1 MCSTWNTVAVWNGT
15 GKEVYLIRGFFDRV
29 INQLEM
35 KKLVDNSDLGIPYTT
50 MLNKAVV
57 KIAQSMLGINKI
69 NSLYA
74 EASDKVGVEFAQ
86 SILDQLGIV
95 AETDAG
101 RLDFIPK
108 RGPFI
113 LIANHPHGA
122 LDGLLLMVLVAY
134 IRPDVKF
141 LGNFLLTKID
151 TLNEFFLP
159 VDPFDAKNSRN
170 ISGVR
175 RAVEHLKGG
184 APLVIFPAG
193 EVSTYQKGFGKI
205 EDKPWSK
212 SVVKLILQSGVPVVP
227 VYIEGHNSLIF
238 HLLGKIHPMLRT
250 VRLPL
255 ELTNKKGRSVSVV
268 FGSAVSAK
276 QLKDIGDVKM
286 VSDFLRANVYCL
298 RSVLVDEFVSE
309 EEEEQRRVAIQR
321 LRLRKKR
328 KRRAGRGLAS
338 ELVEPVDPVLLGR
351 ELDAIADRRMLIR
364 VGDMC
369 LFCAPTAD
377 IPLCMREIA
386 RLREVTFRA
395 VGEGTLLEMDSDRY
409 DDLYEH
415 LFIWDAERQAIAG
428 AYRIG
433 FGDVLLDN
441 RGFEG
446 FYTYT
451 LFEFSRHLSDVL
463 RESIELGR
471 SFVVPEYQ
479 RRSQTLL
486 LLWRGIL
493 QVLLR
498 NPSYRYLMGPVSMS
512 GGYAMAAKWLL
523 IDYIKTNHWNA
534 ELAKYVVPRNG
545 IGELGRPVVDQE
557 LIKGVVSAEEIDK
570 LIRDVEPSRQGMPVL
585 MKKYLQLGGRVMGF
599 NIDPLFNDALD
610 AMLVLDLCDVPK
622 EKIDMVAREFAGEDV
637 YERFRAIGND
647 KL

>member
-1 MCSTWNTVAVWNGT
+1 
-15 GKEVYLIRGFFDRV
+15 
-29 INQLEM
+29 M

-50 MLNKAVV
+50 VLNKAVV
-57 KIAQSMLGINKI
+57 KLAQSMLGINKI
-69 NSLYA
+69 NRLYS
-74 EASDKVGVEFAQ
+74 EASGKEGIDFARAV
-86 SILDQLGIV
+86 LDQLGIV

-101 RLDFIPK
+101 RLGFIPEK
-108 RGPFI
+108 GPFV
-113 LIANHPHGA
+113 LVSNHPHGA
-122 LDGLLLMVLVAY
+122 LDGLLLMVLVAR

-159 VDPFDAKNSRN
+159 VDPFDAKNGRN

-175 RAVEHLKGG
+175 RAVEHLKAGR
-184 APLVIFPAG
+184 PLVVFPAG
-193 EVSTYQKGFGKI
+193 EVSTYRKGFSKI
-205 EDKPWSK
+205 EDKPWSR
-212 SVVKLILQSGVPVVP
+212 SVSKLILRAGVPVIP
-227 VYIEGHNSLIF
+227 AYIEGCNSLMF

-255 ELTNKKGRSVSVV
+255 ELTNKKGRSVAVA
-268 FGSAVSAK
+268 FGSAVPAKLLKEIGSAES
-276 QLKDIGDVKM
+276 

-298 RSVLVDEFVSE
+298 RSVLTDTAAATEELEAVRRATVS
-309 EEEEQRRVAIQR
+309 R
-321 LRLRKKR
+321 LGFRKKR
-328 KRRAGRGLAS
+328 KAGGGKSVADELA
-338 ELVEPVDPVLLGR
+338 EPVDPLLLGR
-351 ELDAIADRRMLIR
+351 ELDALAGERMLTR
-364 VGDMC
+364 VGNMC
-369 LFCAPTAD
+369 LFCAPTSV
-377 IPLCMREIA
+377 IPLTMKEIA

-395 VGEGTLLEMDSDRY
+395 VGEGTQLETDSDEY

-415 LFIWDAERQAIAG
+415 LFVWDAEKQAIAG

-451 LFEFSRHLSDVL
+451 LFEFSRRLNDVL
-463 RESIELGR
+463 RQSIELGR
-471 SFVVPEYQ
+471 SFVVPGYQ

-493 QVLLR
+493 HVLLR

-523 IDYIKTNHWNA
+523 IDYIKANHWNA
-534 ELAKYVVPRNG
+534 ELARYVVPRNG
-545 IGELGRPVVDQE
+545 VGALGRPAVDE
-557 LIKGVVSAEEIDK
+557 EMIRRIVSTDEIDK
-570 LIRDVEPSRQGMPVL
+570 LIRDVEPSGQGMPVL

-610 AMLVLDLCDVPK
+610 AMLILDLCDVPK
-622 EKIDMVAREFAGEDV
+622 DKIDMVAREFAGENV
-637 YERFRAIGND
+637 YERFRSVGNT

>member
-1 MCSTWNTVAVWNGT
+1 
-15 GKEVYLIRGFFDRV
+15 
-29 INQLEM
+29 M

-50 MLNKAVV
+50 VLNKAVV
-57 KIAQSMLGINKI
+57 KLAQSMLGINKI
-69 NSLYA
+69 NRLYS
-74 EASDKVGVEFAQ
+74 EASGKEGIDFARAV
-86 SILDQLGIV
+86 LDQLGIV

-101 RLDFIPK
+101 RLGFIPEK
-108 RGPFI
+108 GPFV
-113 LIANHPHGA
+113 LVSNHPHGA
-122 LDGLLLMVLVAY
+122 LDGLLLMVLVAR

-159 VDPFDAKNSRN
+159 VDPFDAKNGRN

-175 RAVEHLKGG
+175 RAVEHLKAGR
-184 APLVIFPAG
+184 PLVVFPAG
-193 EVSTYQKGFGKI
+193 EVSTYRKGFSKI
-205 EDKPWSK
+205 EDKPWSR
-212 SVVKLILQSGVPVVP
+212 SVSKLILRAGVPVIP
-227 VYIEGHNSLIF
+227 AYIEGCNSLIF

-255 ELTNKKGRSVSVV
+255 ELTNKKGRSVAVA
-268 FGSAVSAK
+268 FGSAVPAKLLKEIGSAES
-276 QLKDIGDVKM
+276 

-298 RSVLVDEFVSE
+298 RSVLTDTAAATEELEAVRRATVS
-309 EEEEQRRVAIQR
+309 R
-321 LRLRKKR
+321 LGFRKKR
-328 KRRAGRGLAS
+328 KAGGGKSVADELA
-338 ELVEPVDPVLLGR
+338 EPVDPLLLGR
-351 ELDAIADRRMLIR
+351 ELDALADERMLTR
-364 VGDMC
+364 VGNMC
-369 LFCAPTAD
+369 LFCAPTSV
-377 IPLCMREIA
+377 IPLTMKEIA

-395 VGEGTLLEMDSDRY
+395 VGEGTQLETDSDEY

-415 LFIWDAERQAIAG
+415 LFVWDAEKQAIAG

-451 LFEFSRHLSDVL
+451 LFEFSRRLNDVL
-463 RESIELGR
+463 RQSIELGR
-471 SFVVPEYQ
+471 SFVVPGYQ

-493 QVLLR
+493 HVLLR

-523 IDYIKTNHWNA
+523 IDYIKANHWNA
-534 ELAKYVVPRNG
+534 ELARYVVPRNG
-545 IGELGRPVVDQE
+545 VGALGRPAVDE
-557 LIKGVVSAEEIDK
+557 EMIRRIVSTDEIDK
-570 LIRDVEPSRQGMPVL
+570 LIRDVEPSGQGIPVL

-610 AMLVLDLCDVPK
+610 AMLILDLCDVPK
-622 EKIDMVAREFAGEDV
+622 DKIDMVAREFAGENV
-637 YERFRAIGND
+637 YERFRSVGNT

>member
-1 MCSTWNTVAVWNGT
+1 
-15 GKEVYLIRGFFDRV
+15 
-29 INQLEM
+29 M

-50 MLNKAVV
+50 VLNKAIV

-74 EASDKVGVEFAQ
+74 EASDKEGVEFAQ

-108 RGPFI
+108 KGPFV
-113 LIANHPHGA
+113 LVSNHPHGA
-122 LDGLLLMVLVAY
+122 LDGLLLMVLVAR

-159 VDPFDAKNSRN
+159 VDPFDAKNGRN

-212 SVVKLILQSGVPVVP
+212 SVIKLILQAGAPVVP
-227 VYIEGHNSLIF
+227 AYIEGHNSLIF

-255 ELTNKKGRSVSVV
+255 ELTNKKGQSVSVA
-268 FGSAVSAK
+268 FGSAVPAK
-276 QLKDIGDVKM
+276 RLKDIGDVKT

-298 RSVLVDEFVSE
+298 RSVLVGESAAEEQE
-309 EEEEQRRVAIQR
+309 EELRRAALLR

-328 KRRAGRGLAS
+328 KRSVGKASAS
-338 ELVEPVDPVLLGR
+338 ELVEPIDPTLLGR
-351 ELDAIADRRMLIR
+351 ELDAIADTRMLIR

-369 LFCAPTAD
+369 LFCAPTSD
-377 IPLCMREIA
+377 IPLSMREIA

-395 VGEGTLLEMDSDRY
+395 VGEGTLMEMDSDRY

-451 LFEFSRHLSDVL
+451 LFEFSRHLNDVL
-463 RESIELGR
+463 RQSIELGR

-523 IDYIKTNHWNA
+523 IDYIKANHWNT

-545 IGELGRPVVDQE
+545 IGALGRPTVDPE
-557 LIKGVVSAEEIDK
+557 LIKGIVSAEEIDK
-570 LIRDVEPSRQGMPVL
+570 LIRDVEPSGQGMPVM

-599 NIDPLFNDALD
+599 NIDPLFNDTLD

-637 YERFRAIGND
+637 YERFRAIGNT
-647 KL
+647 KV

>member
-1 MCSTWNTVAVWNGT
+1 
-15 GKEVYLIRGFFDRV
+15 
-29 INQLEM
+29 M

-50 MLNKAVV
+50 VLNKAVV
-57 KIAQSMLGINKI
+57 KLAQSMLGINKI
-69 NSLYA
+69 NRLYS
-74 EASDKVGVEFAQ
+74 EASGKEGIDFARAV
-86 SILDQLGIV
+86 LDQLGIV

-101 RLDFIPK
+101 RLGFIPEK
-108 RGPFI
+108 GPFV
-113 LIANHPHGA
+113 LVSNHPHGA
-122 LDGLLLMVLVAY
+122 LDGLLLMVLVAR

-159 VDPFDAKNSRN
+159 VDPFDAKNGRN

-175 RAVEHLKGG
+175 RAVEHLKAGR
-184 APLVIFPAG
+184 PLVVFPAG
-193 EVSTYQKGFGKI
+193 EVSTYRKGFSKI
-205 EDKPWSK
+205 EDKPWSR
-212 SVVKLILQSGVPVVP
+212 SVSKLILRAGVPVIP
-227 VYIEGHNSLIF
+227 AYIEGCNSLMF

-255 ELTNKKGRSVSVV
+255 ELTNKKGRSVAVA
-268 FGSAVSAK
+268 FGSAVPAKLLKEIGSAES
-276 QLKDIGDVKM
+276 

-298 RSVLVDEFVSE
+298 RSVLTDTAAATEELEAVRRATVS
-309 EEEEQRRVAIQR
+309 R
-321 LRLRKKR
+321 LGFRKKR
-328 KRRAGRGLAS
+328 KAGGGKSVADELA
-338 ELVEPVDPVLLGR
+338 EPVDPLLLGR
-351 ELDAIADRRMLIR
+351 ELDALAGERMLTR
-364 VGDMC
+364 VGNMC
-369 LFCAPTAD
+369 LFCAPTSV
-377 IPLCMREIA
+377 IPLTMKEIA

-395 VGEGTLLEMDSDRY
+395 VGEGTQLETDSDEY

-415 LFIWDAERQAIAG
+415 LFVWDAEKQAIAG

-451 LFEFSRHLSDVL
+451 LFEFSRRLNDVL
-463 RESIELGR
+463 RQSIELGR
-471 SFVVPEYQ
+471 SFVVPGYQ

-493 QVLLR
+493 HVLLR

-523 IDYIKTNHWNA
+523 IDYIKANHWNA
-534 ELAKYVVPRNG
+534 ELARYVVSRNG
-545 IGELGRPVVDQE
+545 VGALGRPAVDE
-557 LIKGVVSAEEIDK
+557 EMIRRIVSTDEIDK
-570 LIRDVEPSRQGMPVL
+570 LIRDVEPSGQGMPVL

-610 AMLVLDLCDVPK
+610 AMLILDLCDVPK
-622 EKIDMVAREFAGEDV
+622 DKIDMVAREFAGENV
-637 YERFRAIGND
+637 YERFRSVGNT

>member
-1 MCSTWNTVAVWNGT
+1 
-15 GKEVYLIRGFFDRV
+15 
-29 INQLEM
+29 M

-50 MLNKAVV
+50 VLNKAVV
-57 KIAQSMLGINKI
+57 KLAQSMLGINKI
-69 NSLYA
+69 NRLYS
-74 EASDKVGVEFAQ
+74 EASGKEGIDFARAV
-86 SILDQLGIV
+86 LDQLGIV
-95 AETDAG
+95 VETDAG
-101 RLDFIPK
+101 RLGFIPEK
-108 RGPFI
+108 GPFV
-113 LIANHPHGA
+113 LVSNHPHGA
-122 LDGLLLMVLVAY
+122 LDGLLLMVLVAR

-159 VDPFDAKNSRN
+159 VDPFDAKNGRN

-175 RAVEHLKGG
+175 RAVEHLKAGR
-184 APLVIFPAG
+184 PLVVFPAG
-193 EVSTYQKGFGKI
+193 EVSTYRKGFSKI
-205 EDKPWSK
+205 EDKPWSW
-212 SVVKLILQSGVPVVP
+212 SVSKLILRAGVPVIP
-227 VYIEGHNSLIF
+227 AYIEGCNSLIF

-255 ELTNKKGRSVSVV
+255 ELINKKGRSVAVA
-268 FGSAVSAK
+268 FGSAVPAKLLKEIGSAES
-276 QLKDIGDVKM
+276 

-298 RSVLVDEFVSE
+298 RSVLTDTAAATEELEAVRRATVS
-309 EEEEQRRVAIQR
+309 R
-321 LRLRKKR
+321 LGFRKKR
-328 KRRAGRGLAS
+328 KAGGGKSVADELA
-338 ELVEPVDPVLLGR
+338 EPVDPLLLGR
-351 ELDAIADRRMLIR
+351 ELDALADERMLTR
-364 VGDMC
+364 VGNMC
-369 LFCAPTAD
+369 LFCAPTSV
-377 IPLCMREIA
+377 IPLTMKEIA

-395 VGEGTLLEMDSDRY
+395 VGEGTQLETDSDEY

-415 LFIWDAERQAIAG
+415 LFVWDAEKQAIAG

-451 LFEFSRHLSDVL
+451 LFEFSRRLNDVL
-463 RESIELGR
+463 RQSIELGR
-471 SFVVPEYQ
+471 SFVVPGYQ

-493 QVLLR
+493 HVLLR

-523 IDYIKTNHWNA
+523 IDYIKANHWNA
-534 ELAKYVVPRNG
+534 ELARYVVPRNG
-545 IGELGRPVVDQE
+545 VGALGRPAVDE
-557 LIKGVVSAEEIDK
+557 EMIRRIVSTDEIDK
-570 LIRDVEPSRQGMPVL
+570 LIRDVEPSGQGMPVL

-610 AMLVLDLCDVPK
+610 AMLILDLCDVPK
-622 EKIDMVAREFAGEDV
+622 DKIDMVAREFAGENV
-637 YERFRAIGND
+637 YERFRSVGNT

>member
-1 MCSTWNTVAVWNGT
+1 
-15 GKEVYLIRGFFDRV
+15 
-29 INQLEM
+29 M

-50 MLNKAVV
+50 VLNKAVV
-57 KIAQSMLGINKI
+57 KLAQSMLGINKI
-69 NSLYA
+69 NRLYS
-74 EASDKVGVEFAQ
+74 EASGKEGIDFARAV
-86 SILDQLGIV
+86 LDQLGIV

-101 RLDFIPK
+101 RLGFIPEK
-108 RGPFI
+108 GPFV
-113 LIANHPHGA
+113 LVSNHPHGA
-122 LDGLLLMVLVAY
+122 LDGLLLMVLVAR

-159 VDPFDAKNSRN
+159 VDPFDAKNGRN

-175 RAVEHLKGG
+175 RAVEYLKAGR
-184 APLVIFPAG
+184 PLVVFPAG
-193 EVSTYQKGFGKI
+193 EVSTYRKGFSKI
-205 EDKPWSK
+205 EDKPWSR
-212 SVVKLILQSGVPVVP
+212 SVSKLILRAGVPVIP
-227 VYIEGHNSLIF
+227 AYIEGCNSLMF

-255 ELTNKKGRSVSVV
+255 ELTNKKGRSVAVA
-268 FGSAVSAK
+268 FGSAVPAKLLKEIGSAES
-276 QLKDIGDVKM
+276 

-298 RSVLVDEFVSE
+298 RSVLTDTAAATEELEAVRRATVS
-309 EEEEQRRVAIQR
+309 R
-321 LRLRKKR
+321 LGFRKKR
-328 KRRAGRGLAS
+328 KAGGGKSVADELA
-338 ELVEPVDPVLLGR
+338 EPVDPLLLGR
-351 ELDAIADRRMLIR
+351 ELDALAGERMLTR
-364 VGDMC
+364 VGNMC
-369 LFCAPTAD
+369 LFCAPTSV
-377 IPLCMREIA
+377 IPLTMKEIA

-395 VGEGTLLEMDSDRY
+395 VGEGTQLETDSDEY

-415 LFIWDAERQAIAG
+415 LFVWDAEKQAIAG

-451 LFEFSRHLSDVL
+451 LFEFSRRLNDVL
-463 RESIELGR
+463 RQSIELGR
-471 SFVVPEYQ
+471 SFVVPGYQ

-493 QVLLR
+493 HVLLR

-523 IDYIKTNHWNA
+523 IDYIKANHWNA
-534 ELAKYVVPRNG
+534 ELARYVVPRNG
-545 IGELGRPVVDQE
+545 VGALGRPAVDE
-557 LIKGVVSAEEIDK
+557 EMIRRIVSTDEIDK
-570 LIRDVEPSRQGMPVL
+570 LIRDVEPSGQGMPVL

-610 AMLVLDLCDVPK
+610 AMLILDLCDVPK
-622 EKIDMVAREFAGEDV
+622 DKIDMVAREFAGENV
-637 YERFRAIGND
+637 YERFRSVGNT

>member
-1 MCSTWNTVAVWNGT
+1 
-15 GKEVYLIRGFFDRV
+15 
-29 INQLEM
+29 M

-50 MLNKAVV
+50 VLNKAVV
-57 KIAQSMLGINKI
+57 KLAQSMLGINKI
-69 NSLYA
+69 NRLYS
-74 EASDKVGVEFAQ
+74 EASGKEGIDFARAV
-86 SILDQLGIV
+86 LDQLGIV

-101 RLDFIPK
+101 RLGFIPEK
-108 RGPFI
+108 GPFV
-113 LIANHPHGA
+113 LVSNHPHGA
-122 LDGLLLMVLVAY
+122 LDGLLLMVLVAR

-159 VDPFDAKNSRN
+159 VDPFDAKNGRN

-175 RAVEHLKGG
+175 RAVEHLKAGR
-184 APLVIFPAG
+184 PLVVFPAG
-193 EVSTYQKGFGKI
+193 EVSTYRKGFSRI
-205 EDKPWSK
+205 EDKPWSR
-212 SVVKLILQSGVPVVP
+212 SVSKLILRAGVPVIP
-227 VYIEGHNSLIF
+227 AYIEGCNSLIF

-255 ELTNKKGRSVSVV
+255 ELTNKKGRSVAVA
-268 FGSAVSAK
+268 FGSAVPAKLLKEIGSAES
-276 QLKDIGDVKM
+276 

-298 RSVLVDEFVSE
+298 RSVLTDTAAATEELEAVRRATVS
-309 EEEEQRRVAIQR
+309 R
-321 LRLRKKR
+321 LGFRKKR
-328 KRRAGRGLAS
+328 KAGGGKSVADELA
-338 ELVEPVDPVLLGR
+338 EPVDPLLLGR
-351 ELDAIADRRMLIR
+351 ELDALAGERMLTR
-364 VGDMC
+364 VGNMC
-369 LFCAPTAD
+369 LFCAPTSV
-377 IPLCMREIA
+377 IPLTMKEIA

-395 VGEGTLLEMDSDRY
+395 VGEGTQLETDSDEY

-415 LFIWDAERQAIAG
+415 LFVWDAEKQAIAG

-451 LFEFSRHLSDVL
+451 LFEFSRRLNDVL
-463 RESIELGR
+463 RQSIELGR
-471 SFVVPEYQ
+471 SFVVPGYQ

-493 QVLLR
+493 HVLLR

-523 IDYIKTNHWNA
+523 IDYIKANHWNA
-534 ELAKYVVPRNG
+534 ELARYAVPRNG
-545 IGELGRPVVDQE
+545 VGALGRPAVDE
-557 LIKGVVSAEEIDK
+557 EMIRRIVSTDEIDK
-570 LIRDVEPSRQGMPVL
+570 LIRDVEPSGQGMPVL

-610 AMLVLDLCDVPK
+610 AMLILDLCDVPK
-622 EKIDMVAREFAGEDV
+622 DKIDMVAREFAGENV
-637 YERFRAIGND
+637 YERFRSVGNT

>member
-1 MCSTWNTVAVWNGT
+1 
-15 GKEVYLIRGFFDRV
+15 
-29 INQLEM
+29 M

-50 MLNKAVV
+50 VLNKAVV
-57 KIAQSMLGINKI
+57 KLAQSMLGINKI
-69 NSLYA
+69 NRLYS
-74 EASDKVGVEFAQ
+74 EASGKEGIDFARAV
-86 SILDQLGIV
+86 LDQLGIV

-101 RLDFIPK
+101 RLGFIPEK
-108 RGPFI
+108 GPFV
-113 LIANHPHGA
+113 LVSNHPHGA
-122 LDGLLLMVLVAY
+122 LDGLLLMVLVVR

-159 VDPFDAKNSRN
+159 VDPFDAKNGRN

-175 RAVEHLKGG
+175 RAVEHLKAGR
-184 APLVIFPAG
+184 PLVVFPAG
-193 EVSTYQKGFGKI
+193 EVSTYRKGFSKI
-205 EDKPWSK
+205 EDKPWSR
-212 SVVKLILQSGVPVVP
+212 SVSKLILRAGVPVIP
-227 VYIEGHNSLIF
+227 AYIEGCNSLMF

-255 ELTNKKGRSVSVV
+255 ELTNKKGRSVAVA
-268 FGSAVSAK
+268 FGSAVPAKLLKEIGSAES
-276 QLKDIGDVKM
+276 

-298 RSVLVDEFVSE
+298 RSVLTDTAAATEELEAVRRATVS
-309 EEEEQRRVAIQR
+309 R
-321 LRLRKKR
+321 LGFRKKR
-328 KRRAGRGLAS
+328 KAGGGKSVADELA
-338 ELVEPVDPVLLGR
+338 EPVDPLLLGR
-351 ELDAIADRRMLIR
+351 ELDALAGERMLTR
-364 VGDMC
+364 VGNMC
-369 LFCAPTAD
+369 LFCAPTSV
-377 IPLCMREIA
+377 IPLTMKEIA

-395 VGEGTLLEMDSDRY
+395 VGEGTQLETDSDEY

-415 LFIWDAERQAIAG
+415 LFVWDAEKQAIAG

-451 LFEFSRHLSDVL
+451 LFEFSRRLNDVL
-463 RESIELGR
+463 RQSIELGR
-471 SFVVPEYQ
+471 SFVVPGYQ

-493 QVLLR
+493 HVLLR

-523 IDYIKTNHWNA
+523 IDYIKANHWNA
-534 ELAKYVVPRNG
+534 ELARYVVSRNG
-545 IGELGRPVVDQE
+545 VGALGRPAVDE
-557 LIKGVVSAEEIDK
+557 EMIRRIVSTDEIDK
-570 LIRDVEPSRQGMPVL
+570 LIRDVEPSGQGMPVL

-610 AMLVLDLCDVPK
+610 AMLILDLCDVPK
-622 EKIDMVAREFAGEDV
+622 DKIDMVAREFAGENV
-637 YERFRAIGND
+637 YERFRSVGNT

>member
-1 MCSTWNTVAVWNGT
+1 
-15 GKEVYLIRGFFDRV
+15 
-29 INQLEM
+29 M

-50 MLNKAVV
+50 VLNKTIV
-57 KIAQSMLGINKI
+57 KIAQSLLGINKI
-69 NSLYA
+69 NSLYS
-74 EASDKVGVEFAQ
+74 EASDKEGVEFAQ
-86 SILDQLGIV
+86 SILDQLGVV
-95 AETDAG
+95 AETDTG

-108 RGPFI
+108 KGPFV
-113 LIANHPHGA
+113 LVSNHPHGA
-122 LDGLLLMVLVAY
+122 LDGLLLMVLVAR

-151 TLNEFFLP
+151 TLNDFFLP
-159 VDPFDAKNSRN
+159 VDPFDAKNGRN

-175 RAVEHLKGG
+175 RAVEHLKSGS
-184 APLVIFPAG
+184 PLVIFPAG

-212 SVVKLILQSGVPVVP
+212 SVIKLILQSGAPVVP
-227 VYIEGHNSLIF
+227 AYIEGHNSLIF

-255 ELTNKKGRSVSVV
+255 ELTNKKGRSVSVA
-268 FGSAVSAK
+268 FGSAVPAK
-276 QLKDIGDVKM
+276 RLKDIGDVKT
-286 VSDFLRANVYCL
+286 VLDFLRANVYCL
-298 RSVLVDEFVSE
+298 RSVLVGEAAE
-309 EEEEQRRVAIQR
+309 EGENEMRRAALLR

-328 KRRAGRGLAS
+328 KRNVVKTPAS

-351 ELDAIADRRMLIR
+351 ELDAIADTRMLIR

-369 LFCAPTAD
+369 LFCAPTSD
-377 IPLCMREIA
+377 IPLTMREIA

-395 VGEGTLLEMDSDRY
+395 VGEGTLMELDSDQY

-451 LFEFSRHLSDVL
+451 LFEFSRHLNDVL
-463 RESIELGR
+463 RQSIELGR

-523 IDYIKTNHWNA
+523 IDYIKANHWNA
-534 ELAKYVVPRNG
+534 ELAKYVVPRQG
-545 IGELGRPVVDQE
+545 IGALGRPAVDPE
-557 LIKGVVSAEEIDK
+557 LIKGIVSAEEIDK
-570 LIRDVEPSRQGMPVL
+570 LIRDVEPSGQGMPVM

-599 NIDPLFNDALD
+599 NIDPLFNDTLD

-622 EKIDMVAREFAGEDV
+622 EKVDMVAREFAGEHV
-637 YERFRAIGND
+637 YERFRAIGNT
-647 KL
+647 KV

>member
-1 MCSTWNTVAVWNGT
+1 
-15 GKEVYLIRGFFDRV
+15 
-29 INQLEM
+29 M

-50 MLNKAVV
+50 VLNKAVV
-57 KIAQSMLGINKI
+57 KLAQSMLGINKI
-69 NSLYA
+69 NRLYS
-74 EASDKVGVEFAQ
+74 EASGKEGIDFARAV
-86 SILDQLGIV
+86 LDQLGIV

-101 RLDFIPK
+101 RLGFIPEK
-108 RGPFI
+108 GPFV
-113 LIANHPHGA
+113 LVSNHPHGA
-122 LDGLLLMVLVAY
+122 LDGLLLMVLVAR

-159 VDPFDAKNSRN
+159 VDPFDAKNGRN

-175 RAVEHLKGG
+175 RAVEHLKAGR
-184 APLVIFPAG
+184 PLVVFPAG
-193 EVSTYQKGFGKI
+193 EVSTYRKGFSKI
-205 EDKPWSK
+205 EDKPWSR
-212 SVVKLILQSGVPVVP
+212 SVSKLILRAGVPVIP
-227 VYIEGHNSLIF
+227 AYIEGCNSLIF

-255 ELTNKKGRSVSVV
+255 ELTNKKGRSVAVA
-268 FGSAVSAK
+268 FGSAVPAKLLKEIGSAES
-276 QLKDIGDVKM
+276 

-298 RSVLVDEFVSE
+298 RSVLTDTAAATEELEAVRRATVS
-309 EEEEQRRVAIQR
+309 R
-321 LRLRKKR
+321 LGFRKKR
-328 KRRAGRGLAS
+328 KAGGGKSVVDELA
-338 ELVEPVDPVLLGR
+338 EPVDPLLLGR
-351 ELDAIADRRMLIR
+351 ELDALAGERMLTR
-364 VGDMC
+364 VGNMC
-369 LFCAPTAD
+369 LFCAPTSV
-377 IPLCMREIA
+377 IPLTMKEIA

-395 VGEGTLLEMDSDRY
+395 VGEGTQLETDSDEY

-415 LFIWDAERQAIAG
+415 LFVWDAEKQAIAG

-451 LFEFSRHLSDVL
+451 LFEFSRRLNDVL
-463 RESIELGR
+463 RQSIELGR
-471 SFVVPEYQ
+471 SFVVPGYQ

-493 QVLLR
+493 HVLLR

-523 IDYIKTNHWNA
+523 IDYIKANHWNA
-534 ELAKYVVPRNG
+534 ELARYVVPRNG
-545 IGELGRPVVDQE
+545 VGALGRPAVDE
-557 LIKGVVSAEEIDK
+557 EMIRRIVSTDEIDK
-570 LIRDVEPSRQGMPVL
+570 LIRDVEPSGQGMPVL

-610 AMLVLDLCDVPK
+610 AMLILDLCDVPK
-622 EKIDMVAREFAGEDV
+622 DKIDMVAREFAGENV
-637 YERFRAIGND
+637 YERFRSVGNT

>member
-1 MCSTWNTVAVWNGT
+1 
-15 GKEVYLIRGFFDRV
+15 
-29 INQLEM
+29 M

-50 MLNKAVV
+50 LLNKAIV
-57 KIAQSMLGINKI
+57 KLAQSMLGINKI
-69 NSLYA
+69 NHLYA
-74 EASDKVGVEFAQ
+74 EASDKEGIEFAQ
-86 SILDQLGIV
+86 AILDQLGIV
-95 AETDAG
+95 VESDAG

-108 RGPFI
+108 TGPFV
-113 LIANHPHGA
+113 LVANHPHGA
-122 LDGLLLMVLVAY
+122 LDGLLLMVLVAR

-141 LGNFLLTKID
+141 LGNFLLTRID
-151 TLNEFFLP
+151 TLNDFFLP
-159 VDPFDAKNSRN
+159 VDPFDAKNGRN

-175 RAVEHLKGG
+175 RAVEHLKSGK
-184 APLVIFPAG
+184 PLAVFPAG
-193 EVSTYQKGFGKI
+193 EVSTYQKRFSKV

-227 VYIEGHNSLIF
+227 AYIEGRNSLVF

-255 ELTNKKGRSVSVV
+255 ELTNKKDRSVAVAV
-268 FGSAVSAK
+268 GAPVSAK
-276 QLKDIGDVKM
+276 MLKDSGSVEAA
-286 VSDFLRANVYCL
+286 SGFLRANVYCL
-298 RSVLVDEFVSE
+298 RSVLSDAVVATEDEEVYRQAALS
-309 EEEEQRRVAIQR
+309 R

-328 KRRAGRGLAS
+328 IKAEAKAAAS
-338 ELVEPVDPVLLGR
+338 EVVEAVDPVLLGR
-351 ELDAIADRRMLIR
+351 ELDSIAAERMLVR

-369 LFCAPTAD
+369 LFCAPASD
-377 IPLCMREIA
+377 IPLIMREIA

-395 VGEGTLLEMDSDRY
+395 VGEGTSLELDSDEY

-415 LFIWDAERQAIAG
+415 LFIWDAEKQAIAG

-451 LFEFSRHLSDVL
+451 LFEFSRHLNEVL
-463 RESIELGR
+463 RQSIELGR

-493 QVLLR
+493 HVLLR

-512 GGYAMAAKWLL
+512 GGYSMAAKWLL
-523 IDYIKTNHWNA
+523 IDYIKANHWNTD
-534 ELAKYVVPRNG
+534 LSRYVVARNG
-545 IGELGRPVVDQE
+545 IGALGRQAVDAE
-557 LIKGVVSAEEIDK
+557 LIRGISSSQEIDK
-570 LIRDVEPSRQGMPVL
+570 LIRDVEPSGQGMPVL

-599 NIDPLFNDALD
+599 NIDPLFNDSLD
-610 AMLVLDLCDVPK
+610 AMLILDLCDVPK
-622 EKIDMVAREFAGEDV
+622 DKVDMVAREFTGEDV
-637 YERFRAIGND
+637 YERFRAVGNT

>member
-1 MCSTWNTVAVWNGT
+1 
-15 GKEVYLIRGFFDRV
+15 
-29 INQLEM
+29 M

-50 MLNKAVV
+50 VLNKAVV
-57 KIAQSMLGINKI
+57 KLAQSMLGINKI
-69 NSLYA
+69 NRLYS
-74 EASDKVGVEFAQ
+74 EASGKEGIDFARAV
-86 SILDQLGIV
+86 LDQLGIV

-101 RLDFIPK
+101 RLGFIPEK
-108 RGPFI
+108 GPFV
-113 LIANHPHGA
+113 LVSNHPHGG
-122 LDGLLLMVLVAY
+122 LDGLLLMVLVAR

-159 VDPFDAKNSRN
+159 VDPFDAKNGRN

-175 RAVEHLKGG
+175 RAVEHLKAGR
-184 APLVIFPAG
+184 PLVVFPAG
-193 EVSTYQKGFGKI
+193 EVSTYRKGFSKI
-205 EDKPWSK
+205 EDKPWSR
-212 SVVKLILQSGVPVVP
+212 SVSKLILRAGVPVIP
-227 VYIEGHNSLIF
+227 AYIEGCNSLIF

-255 ELTNKKGRSVSVV
+255 ELTNKKGRSVAVA
-268 FGSAVSAK
+268 FGSAVPAKLLKEIGSAES
-276 QLKDIGDVKM
+276 

-298 RSVLVDEFVSE
+298 RSVLTDTAAATEELEAVRRATVS
-309 EEEEQRRVAIQR
+309 R
-321 LRLRKKR
+321 LGFRKKR
-328 KRRAGRGLAS
+328 KAGGGKSVADELA
-338 ELVEPVDPVLLGR
+338 EPVDPLLLGR
-351 ELDAIADRRMLIR
+351 ELDALAGERMLTR
-364 VGDMC
+364 VGNMC
-369 LFCAPTAD
+369 LFCAPTSV
-377 IPLCMREIA
+377 IPLTMKEIA

-395 VGEGTLLEMDSDRY
+395 VGEGTQLETDSDEY

-415 LFIWDAERQAIAG
+415 LFVWDAEKQAIAG

-451 LFEFSRHLSDVL
+451 LFEFSRRLNDVL
-463 RESIELGR
+463 RQSIELGR
-471 SFVVPEYQ
+471 SFVVPGYQ

-493 QVLLR
+493 HVLLR

-523 IDYIKTNHWNA
+523 IDYIKANHWNA
-534 ELAKYVVPRNG
+534 ELARYVVPRNG
-545 IGELGRPVVDQE
+545 VGALGRPAVDE
-557 LIKGVVSAEEIDK
+557 EMIRRIVSTDEIDK
-570 LIRDVEPSRQGMPVL
+570 LIRDVEPSGQGMPVL

-610 AMLVLDLCDVPK
+610 AMLILDLCDVPK
-622 EKIDMVAREFAGEDV
+622 DKIDMVAREFAGENV
-637 YERFRAIGND
+637 YERFRSVGNT

>member
-1 MCSTWNTVAVWNGT
+1 
-15 GKEVYLIRGFFDRV
+15 
-29 INQLEM
+29 M

-50 MLNKAVV
+50 VLNKAIV
-57 KIAQSMLGINKI
+57 KLAQSMLGINKI
-69 NSLYA
+69 NRLYA
-74 EASDKVGVEFAQ
+74 EASDKEGVDFAQ
-86 SILDQLGIV
+86 AILDQLGIV
-95 AETDAG
+95 VETDAG
-101 RLDFIPK
+101 RLGYIPK
-108 RGPFI
+108 SGPFV
-113 LIANHPHGA
+113 LVANHPHGA
-122 LDGLLLMVLVAY
+122 LDGLLLIVLVAR
-134 IRPDVKF
+134 IRPDVRF

-159 VDPFDAKNSRN
+159 VDPFDAKNGRN

-175 RAVEHLKGG
+175 RAVEHLKSGK
-184 APLVIFPAG
+184 PLVIFPAG
-193 EVSTYQKGFGKI
+193 EVSTYRKRFSKI

-212 SVVKLILQSGVPVVP
+212 SIAKLILQAAVPVVP
-227 VYIEGHNSLIF
+227 AYIEGHNSLIF

-255 ELTNKKGRSVSVV
+255 ELTNKKGQAVSVA
-268 FGSAVSAK
+268 FGSAVSPK
-276 QLKDIGDVKM
+276 LLKEVGAANR

-298 RSVLVDEFVSE
+298 RSVLADTAAEAQESE
-309 EEEEQRRVAIQR
+309 ELRRRAMSGLI
-321 LRLRKKR
+321 RLRKKSR
-328 KRRAGRGLAS
+328 PKGQKVPAS
-338 ELVEPVDPVLLGR
+338 EVVEPVDPYLLGR
-351 ELDAIADRRMLIR
+351 ELDSIAAARMLVR

-369 LFCAPTAD
+369 LFCAPTVD
-377 IPLCMREIA
+377 IPLTMREIA

-395 VGEGTLLEMDSDRY
+395 VGEGTQLEMDSDEY

-415 LFIWDAERQAIAG
+415 LFIWDAEKRAIAG

-451 LFEFSRHLSDVL
+451 LFEFSRHLNDVL
-463 RESIELGR
+463 RQSIELGR
-471 SFVVPEYQ
+471 SFVVPDYQ

-493 QVLLR
+493 HVLLR

-523 IDYIKTNHWNA
+523 IDYIKANHWNG
-534 ELAKYVVPRNG
+534 ELAKYVVARNG
-545 IGELGRPVVDQE
+545 VGALGRREVDAE
-557 LIKGVVSAEEIDK
+557 LIRGAWSADEIDK
-570 LIRDVEPSRQGMPVL
+570 LIRDVEPSGQGMPVL

-599 NIDPLFNDALD
+599 NIDPLFNDSLD
-610 AMLVLDLCDVPK
+610 AMLILDLCDVPK
-622 EKIDMVAREFAGEDV
+622 DKIDMVAREFTGENV
-637 YERFRAIGND
+637 YERFRAVGNT

>member
-1 MCSTWNTVAVWNGT
+1 
-15 GKEVYLIRGFFDRV
+15 
-29 INQLEM
+29 M

-50 MLNKAVV
+50 VLNKAIV
-57 KIAQSMLGINKI
+57 KLAQSLLGINKI
-69 NSLYA
+69 NHLYA
-74 EASDKVGVEFAQ
+74 EASGKEGVEFAQ
-86 SILDQLGIV
+86 AILAQLGIV
-95 AETDAG
+95 VESDAG

-108 RGPFI
+108 KGAFV
-113 LIANHPHGA
+113 LVANHPHGA
-122 LDGLLLMVLVAY
+122 LDGLLLMVLVAR

-151 TLNEFFLP
+151 TLNDFFLP
-159 VDPFDAKNSRN
+159 VDPFDAKNGRN

-175 RAVEHLKGG
+175 KAVEHLKGG
-184 APLVIFPAG
+184 SPLVVFPAG
-193 EVSTYQKGFGKI
+193 EVSTYQKRFSKV

-212 SVVKLILQSGVPVVP
+212 SIVKLILQTGVPVVP
-227 VYIEGHNSLIF
+227 TYIDGRNSLIF

-255 ELTNKKGRSVSVV
+255 ELTNKEGQSVSVA
-268 FGSAVSAK
+268 FGSPVSAK
-276 QLKDIGDVKM
+276 MLKDIGSVDM

-298 RSVLVDEFVSE
+298 RSVLTDTTALE
-309 EEEEQRRVAIQR
+309 EDTEALRRAALSR

-328 KRRAGRGLAS
+328 KQAVVKSPAS
-338 ELVEPVDPVLLGR
+338 EVVQAVDPILLGR
-351 ELDAIADRRMLIR
+351 ELDSIASTRMLVR

-369 LFCAPTAD
+369 LFCAPTSD
-377 IPLCMREIA
+377 IPLTMREIA

-395 VGEGTLLEMDSDRY
+395 AGEGTQLELDSDEY

-415 LFIWDAERQAIAG
+415 LFIWDAEKQAIAG

-451 LFEFSRHLSDVL
+451 LFEFSRHLNDVL
-463 RESIELGR
+463 RQSIELGR

-493 QVLLR
+493 HVLLR

-523 IDYIKTNHWNA
+523 IDYIKANHWNA
-534 ELAKYVVPRNG
+534 ELAKYAVPRNG
-545 IGELGRPVVDQE
+545 VGALGRPTVDAE
-557 LIKGVVSAEEIDK
+557 LIRGIVSAEEIDK
-570 LIRDVEPSRQGMPVL
+570 LIRDVEPSGQGMPVL

-599 NIDPLFNDALD
+599 NIDPLFNDTLD

-622 EKIDMVAREFAGEDV
+622 DKVDMVAREFAGEDV
-637 YERFRAIGND
+637 YERFRAVGNT

>member
-1 MCSTWNTVAVWNGT
+1 
-15 GKEVYLIRGFFDRV
+15 
-29 INQLEM
+29 M

-50 MLNKAVV
+50 VLNKAVV
-57 KIAQSMLGINKI
+57 KLAQSMLGINKI
-69 NSLYA
+69 NHLYA
-74 EASDKVGVEFAQ
+74 EAYDKEGVEFAQ
-86 SILDQLGIV
+86 AILDQLGIV
-95 AETDAG
+95 VESDAE

-108 RGPFI
+108 TGPFV
-113 LIANHPHGA
+113 LVANHPHGA
-122 LDGLLLMVLVAY
+122 LDGLLLMVLVAR
-134 IRPDVKF
+134 IRPDIKF

-159 VDPFDAKNSRN
+159 VDPFDAKNGRN

-184 APLVIFPAG
+184 SPLVVFPAG
-193 EVSTYQKGFGKI
+193 EVSTYQKRFSKV

-212 SVVKLILQSGVPVVP
+212 SIVKLILQTGVPVVP
-227 VYIEGHNSLIF
+227 TYIDGRNSLIF

-255 ELTNKKGRSVSVV
+255 ELTNKKGQSVSVA
-268 FGSAVSAK
+268 FGSPVSAK
-276 QLKDIGDVKM
+276 MLKDIGNVDQ

-298 RSVLVDEFVSE
+298 RSVSTDTSAVAEDTEVL
-309 EEEEQRRVAIQR
+309 RRAALSR
-321 LRLRKKR
+321 LRMRKKR
-328 KRRAGRGLAS
+328 KIVVAKSAAS
-338 ELVEPVDPVLLGR
+338 EVVQAVDPVLLGR
-351 ELDAIADRRMLIR
+351 ELDSIAADRMLVR

-369 LFCAPTAD
+369 LFCAPTSD
-377 IPLCMREIA
+377 IPLTMREIA

-395 VGEGTLLEMDSDRY
+395 VGEGTSMELDSDEY

-415 LFIWDAERQAIAG
+415 LFIWDAEKQAIAG

-451 LFEFSRHLSDVL
+451 LFEFSRHLNDVL
-463 RESIELGR
+463 RQSIELGR

-493 QVLLR
+493 HVLLR

-534 ELAKYVVPRNG
+534 DLAKFVVARNG
-545 IGELGRPVVDQE
+545 VGALGRPALDAE
-557 LIKGVVSAEEIDK
+557 LIRGIVSAEQIDK
-570 LIRDVEPSRQGMPVL
+570 LIRDVEPSGQGMPVL
-585 MKKYLQLGGRVMGF
+585 MKKYLLLGGRVMGF
-599 NIDPLFNDALD
+599 NIDPLFNDTLD

-622 EKIDMVAREFAGEDV
+622 DKVDMVAREFAGENV
-637 YERFRAIGND
+637 YERFRAVGNT

>member
-1 MCSTWNTVAVWNGT
+1 
-15 GKEVYLIRGFFDRV
+15 
-29 INQLEM
+29 M

-50 MLNKAVV
+50 VLNKAIV
-57 KIAQSMLGINKI
+57 KIAQSLLGINKI

-74 EASDKVGVEFAQ
+74 EASDKEGVEFAQ
-86 SILDQLGIV
+86 SILDQLGIM
-95 AETDAG
+95 AETDAR

-108 RGPFI
+108 KGPFV
-113 LIANHPHGA
+113 LVSNHPHGA
-122 LDGLLLMVLVAY
+122 LDGLLLMVLVAR

-159 VDPFDAKNSRN
+159 VDPFDAKNGRN

-212 SVVKLILQSGVPVVP
+212 SVIKLILQSGAPVVP
-227 VYIEGHNSLIF
+227 AYIEGHNSLIF

-255 ELTNKKGRSVSVV
+255 ELTNKKGQSVSVA
-268 FGSAVSAK
+268 FGSAVPAK
-276 QLKDIGDVKM
+276 RLRDIADVKT
-286 VSDFLRANVYCL
+286 VLDFLRANVYCL
-298 RSVLVDEFVSE
+298 RSVLVGEATAEEGE
-309 EEEEQRRVAIQR
+309 EELRRAALLR
-321 LRLRKKR
+321 LRLRKKK
-328 KRRAGRGLAS
+328 KRNVAKTPAS
-338 ELVEPVDPVLLGR
+338 ELVEPVDPALLGR
-351 ELDAIADRRMLIR
+351 ELDAIADTRMLIR

-369 LFCAPTAD
+369 LFCAPTSD
-377 IPLCMREIA
+377 IPLTMREIA

-395 VGEGTLLEMDSDRY
+395 VGEGTLLEMDSDLY

-451 LFEFSRHLSDVL
+451 LFEFSRHLNDVL
-463 RESIELGR
+463 RQSIELGR

-523 IDYIKTNHWNA
+523 IDYIKANHWNA
-534 ELAKYVVPRNG
+534 ELAKYVVPRQG
-545 IGELGRPVVDQE
+545 IGALGRPVVDPE
-557 LIKGVVSAEEIDK
+557 LIKGIVSAEEIDK
-570 LIRDVEPSRQGMPVL
+570 LIRDVEPSGQGMPVL

-599 NIDPLFNDALD
+599 NIDPLFNDTLD

-637 YERFRAIGND
+637 YERFRAIGNT
-647 KL
+647 KV

>member
-1 MCSTWNTVAVWNGT
+1 
-15 GKEVYLIRGFFDRV
+15 
-29 INQLEM
+29 M

-50 MLNKAVV
+50 VLNKAIV
-57 KIAQSMLGINKI
+57 KIAQSLLGINKI

-74 EASDKVGVEFAQ
+74 EASDKEGVEFAQ
-86 SILDQLGIV
+86 SILYQLGVV

-108 RGPFI
+108 KGPFV
-113 LIANHPHGA
+113 LVSNHPHGA
-122 LDGLLLMVLVAY
+122 LDGLLLMVLVAK

-151 TLNEFFLP
+151 TLNDFFLP
-159 VDPFDAKNSRN
+159 VDPFDAKNGRN

-212 SVVKLILQSGVPVVP
+212 SVIKLILQSGAPVVP
-227 VYIEGHNSLIF
+227 AYIEGHNSLIF

-255 ELTNKKGRSVSVV
+255 ELTNKKGRSVSVA
-268 FGSAVSAK
+268 FGSAVPAK
-276 QLKDIGDVKM
+276 RLRDIADVKT
-286 VSDFLRANVYCL
+286 VLDFLRANVYCL
-298 RSVLVDEFVSE
+298 RSVLVGEATAEEGE
-309 EEEEQRRVAIQR
+309 EELRRAALLR

-328 KRRAGRGLAS
+328 KRNVAKTPAS

-351 ELDAIADRRMLIR
+351 ELDTIADTRMLIR

-369 LFCAPTAD
+369 LFCAPTSD
-377 IPLCMREIA
+377 IPLTMREIA

-395 VGEGTLLEMDSDRY
+395 VGEGTLLEMDSDLY

-451 LFEFSRHLSDVL
+451 LFEFSRHLNDVL
-463 RESIELGR
+463 RQSIELGR

-523 IDYIKTNHWNA
+523 IDYIKANHWNA
-534 ELAKYVVPRNG
+534 ELAKYVVPRQG
-545 IGELGRPVVDQE
+545 IGALGRPAVDPE
-557 LIKGVVSAEEIDK
+557 LIKGIVSAEEIDK
-570 LIRDVEPSRQGMPVL
+570 LIRDVEPSGQGMPVM

-599 NIDPLFNDALD
+599 NIDPLFNDTLD

-637 YERFRAIGND
+637 YERFRAIGNT
-647 KL
+647 KV

>member
-1 MCSTWNTVAVWNGT
+1 
-15 GKEVYLIRGFFDRV
+15 
-29 INQLEM
+29 M

-50 MLNKAVV
+50 VLNKAVV
-57 KIAQSMLGINKI
+57 KLAQSMLGINKI
-69 NSLYA
+69 NRLYS
-74 EASDKVGVEFAQ
+74 EASGKEGIDFARAV
-86 SILDQLGIV
+86 LDQLGIV

-101 RLDFIPK
+101 RLGFIPEK
-108 RGPFI
+108 GPFV
-113 LIANHPHGA
+113 LVSNHPHGA
-122 LDGLLLMVLVAY
+122 LDGLLLMVLVAR

-159 VDPFDAKNSRN
+159 VDPFDAKNGRN

-175 RAVEHLKGG
+175 RAVEHLKAGR
-184 APLVIFPAG
+184 PLVVFPAG
-193 EVSTYQKGFGKI
+193 EVSTYRKGFSKI
-205 EDKPWSK
+205 EDKPWSR
-212 SVVKLILQSGVPVVP
+212 SVSKLILRAGVPVIP
-227 VYIEGHNSLIF
+227 AYIEGCNSLIF

-255 ELTNKKGRSVSVV
+255 ELTNKKGRSVAVA
-268 FGSAVSAK
+268 FGSAVPAKLLKEIGSAES
-276 QLKDIGDVKM
+276 

-298 RSVLVDEFVSE
+298 RSVLTDTAAATEELEAVRRATVS
-309 EEEEQRRVAIQR
+309 R
-321 LRLRKKR
+321 LGFRKKR
-328 KRRAGRGLAS
+328 KAGGGKSVADELAK
-338 ELVEPVDPVLLGR
+338 PVDPLLLGR
-351 ELDAIADRRMLIR
+351 ELDALADERMLTR
-364 VGDMC
+364 VGNMC
-369 LFCAPTAD
+369 LFCAPTSV
-377 IPLCMREIA
+377 IPLTMKEIA

-395 VGEGTLLEMDSDRY
+395 VGEGTQLETDSDEY

-415 LFIWDAERQAIAG
+415 LFVWDAEKQAIAG

-451 LFEFSRHLSDVL
+451 LFEFSRRLNDVL
-463 RESIELGR
+463 RQSIELGR
-471 SFVVPEYQ
+471 SFVVPGYQ

-493 QVLLR
+493 HVLLR

-523 IDYIKTNHWNA
+523 IDYIKANHWNA
-534 ELAKYVVPRNG
+534 ELARYVVPRNG
-545 IGELGRPVVDQE
+545 VGALGRPAVDE
-557 LIKGVVSAEEIDK
+557 EMIRRIVSTDEIDK
-570 LIRDVEPSRQGMPVL
+570 LIRDVEPSGQGMPVL

-610 AMLVLDLCDVPK
+610 AMLILDLCDVPK
-622 EKIDMVAREFAGEDV
+622 DKIDMVAREFAGENV
-637 YERFRAIGND
+637 YERFRSVGNT

>member
-1 MCSTWNTVAVWNGT
+1 
-15 GKEVYLIRGFFDRV
+15 
-29 INQLEM
+29 M

-50 MLNKAVV
+50 VLNKAVV
-57 KIAQSMLGINKI
+57 KLAQSMLGINKI
-69 NSLYA
+69 NRLYS
-74 EASDKVGVEFAQ
+74 EASGKEGIDFARAV
-86 SILDQLGIV
+86 LDQLGIV

-101 RLDFIPK
+101 RLGFIPEK
-108 RGPFI
+108 GPFV
-113 LIANHPHGA
+113 LVSNHPHGA
-122 LDGLLLMVLVAY
+122 LDGLLLMVLVAR

-159 VDPFDAKNSRN
+159 VDPFDAKNGRN

-175 RAVEHLKGG
+175 RAVEHLKAGR
-184 APLVIFPAG
+184 PLVVFPAG
-193 EVSTYQKGFGKI
+193 EVSTYRKGFSKI
-205 EDKPWSK
+205 EDKPWSR
-212 SVVKLILQSGVPVVP
+212 SVSKLILRAGVPVIP
-227 VYIEGHNSLIF
+227 AYIEGCNSLIF

-255 ELTNKKGRSVSVV
+255 ELTNKKGRSVAVA
-268 FGSAVSAK
+268 FGSAVPAKLLKEIGSAES
-276 QLKDIGDVKM
+276 

-298 RSVLVDEFVSE
+298 RSVLTDTAAATEELEAVRRATVS
-309 EEEEQRRVAIQR
+309 R
-321 LRLRKKR
+321 LGFRKKR
-328 KRRAGRGLAS
+328 KAGGGKSVADELA
-338 ELVEPVDPVLLGR
+338 EPVDPLLLGR
-351 ELDAIADRRMLIR
+351 ELDALADERMLTR
-364 VGDMC
+364 VGNMC
-369 LFCAPTAD
+369 LFCAPTSV
-377 IPLCMREIA
+377 IPLTMKEIA

-395 VGEGTLLEMDSDRY
+395 VGEGTQLETDSDEY

-415 LFIWDAERQAIAG
+415 LFVWDAEKQAIAG

-451 LFEFSRHLSDVL
+451 LFEFSRRLNDVL
-463 RESIELGR
+463 RQSIELGR
-471 SFVVPEYQ
+471 SFVVPGYQ

-493 QVLLR
+493 HVLLR

-523 IDYIKTNHWNA
+523 IDYIKANHWNA
-534 ELAKYVVPRNG
+534 ELARYVVPRNG
-545 IGELGRPVVDQE
+545 VGALGRPAVDE
-557 LIKGVVSAEEIDK
+557 EMIRRIVSTDEIDK
-570 LIRDVEPSRQGMPVL
+570 LIRDVEPSGQGMPVL

-610 AMLVLDLCDVPK
+610 AMLILDLCDVPK
-622 EKIDMVAREFAGEDV
+622 DKIDMVAREFAGENV
-637 YERFRAIGND
+637 YERFRSVGNT

>member
-1 MCSTWNTVAVWNGT
+1 
-15 GKEVYLIRGFFDRV
+15 
-29 INQLEM
+29 M

-50 MLNKAVV
+50 VLNKAVV

-69 NSLYA
+69 NSLYS
-74 EASDKVGVEFAQ
+74 EASDKEGIEFAQ
-86 SILDQLGIV
+86 SILNQLGIV

-108 RGPFI
+108 KGPFV
-113 LIANHPHGA
+113 LVSNHPHGA
-122 LDGLLLMVLVAY
+122 LDGLLLMVLVARV
-134 IRPDVKF
+134 RPDVKF

-151 TLNEFFLP
+151 TLNDFFLP
-159 VDPFDAKNSRN
+159 VDPFDAKNGRN

-212 SVVKLILQSGVPVVP
+212 SVIKLILQSGAPVVP
-227 VYIEGHNSLIF
+227 AYIEGHNSLMF

-255 ELTNKKGRSVSVV
+255 ELTNKKGRSVSVA
-268 FGSAVSAK
+268 FGSAVPAK
-276 QLKDIGDVKM
+276 RLKDIADVKT
-286 VSDFLRANVYCL
+286 VLDFLRANVYCL
-298 RSVLVDEFVSE
+298 RSVLVGEAAAEGEVE
-309 EEEEQRRVAIQR
+309 EERRRAALLR

-328 KRRAGRGLAS
+328 KQTVGKSPAS

-351 ELDAIADRRMLIR
+351 ELDAIADTRMLIR

-377 IPLCMREIA
+377 IPLTMREIA

-395 VGEGTLLEMDSDRY
+395 VGEGTQMEMDSDRY

-451 LFEFSRHLSDVL
+451 LFEFSRHLNDVL
-463 RESIELGR
+463 RQSIELGR

-498 NPSYRYLMGPVSMS
+498 HPSYRYLMGPVSMS

-523 IDYIKTNHWNA
+523 IDFIKANHWNT

-545 IGELGRPVVDQE
+545 VGALGRPTVDPE
-557 LIKGVVSAEEIDK
+557 LIKGIISAEEIDK
-570 LIRDVEPSRQGMPVL
+570 LIRDVEPSGQGMPVM

-599 NIDPLFNDALD
+599 NIDPLFNDTLD

-622 EKIDMVAREFAGEDV
+622 EKVDMVAREFAGEHV
-637 YERFRAIGND
+637 YERFRAIGNT
-647 KL
+647 KV

>member
-1 MCSTWNTVAVWNGT
+1 
-15 GKEVYLIRGFFDRV
+15 
-29 INQLEM
+29 M

-50 MLNKAVV
+50 VLNKAVV
-57 KIAQSMLGINKI
+57 KLAQSMLGINKI
-69 NSLYA
+69 NRLYS
-74 EASDKVGVEFAQ
+74 EASGKEGIDFARAV
-86 SILDQLGIV
+86 LDQLGIV

-101 RLDFIPK
+101 RLGFIPEK
-108 RGPFI
+108 GPFV
-113 LIANHPHGA
+113 LVSNHPHGA
-122 LDGLLLMVLVAY
+122 LDGLLLMVLVAR

-159 VDPFDAKNSRN
+159 VDPFDAKNGRN

-175 RAVEHLKGG
+175 RAVEHLKAGR
-184 APLVIFPAG
+184 PLVVFPAG
-193 EVSTYQKGFGKI
+193 EVSTYRKGFSKI
-205 EDKPWSK
+205 EDKPWSR
-212 SVVKLILQSGVPVVP
+212 SVSKLILRAGVPVIP
-227 VYIEGHNSLIF
+227 AYIEGCNSLIF

-255 ELTNKKGRSVSVV
+255 ELTNKKGRSVAVA
-268 FGSAVSAK
+268 FGSAVPAKLLKEIGSAES
-276 QLKDIGDVKM
+276 

-298 RSVLVDEFVSE
+298 RSVLTDTAAATEELEAVRRATVS
-309 EEEEQRRVAIQR
+309 R
-321 LRLRKKR
+321 LGFRKKR
-328 KRRAGRGLAS
+328 KAGGGKSVADELA
-338 ELVEPVDPVLLGR
+338 EPVDPLLLGR
-351 ELDAIADRRMLIR
+351 ELDALAGERMLTR
-364 VGDMC
+364 VGNMC
-369 LFCAPTAD
+369 LFCAPTSV
-377 IPLCMREIA
+377 IPLTMKEIA

-395 VGEGTLLEMDSDRY
+395 VGEGTQLETDSDEY

-415 LFIWDAERQAIAG
+415 LFVWDAEKQAIAG

-451 LFEFSRHLSDVL
+451 LFEFSRRLNDVL
-463 RESIELGR
+463 RQSIELGR
-471 SFVVPEYQ
+471 SFVVPGYQ

-493 QVLLR
+493 HVLLR

-523 IDYIKTNHWNA
+523 IDYIKANHWNA
-534 ELAKYVVPRNG
+534 ELARYAVPRNG
-545 IGELGRPVVDQE
+545 VGALGRPAVDE
-557 LIKGVVSAEEIDK
+557 EMIRRIVSTDEIDK
-570 LIRDVEPSRQGMPVL
+570 LIRDVEPSGQGMPVL

-610 AMLVLDLCDVPK
+610 AMLILDLCDVPK
-622 EKIDMVAREFAGEDV
+622 DKIDMVAREFAGENV
-637 YERFRAIGND
+637 YERFRSVGNT

>member
-1 MCSTWNTVAVWNGT
+1 
-15 GKEVYLIRGFFDRV
+15 
-29 INQLEM
+29 M

-50 MLNKAVV
+50 VLNKAVV
-57 KIAQSMLGINKI
+57 KLAQSMLGINKI
-69 NSLYA
+69 NRLYS
-74 EASDKVGVEFAQ
+74 EASGKEGIDFARAV
-86 SILDQLGIV
+86 LDQLGIV
-95 AETDAG
+95 VETDAG
-101 RLDFIPK
+101 RLGFIPEK
-108 RGPFI
+108 GPFV
-113 LIANHPHGA
+113 LVSNHPHGA
-122 LDGLLLMVLVAY
+122 LDGLLLIVLVAR

-159 VDPFDAKNSRN
+159 VDPFDAKNGRN

-175 RAVEHLKGG
+175 RAVEHLKAGR
-184 APLVIFPAG
+184 PLVVFPAG
-193 EVSTYQKGFGKI
+193 EVSTYRKGFSKI
-205 EDKPWSK
+205 EDKPWSR
-212 SVVKLILQSGVPVVP
+212 SVSKLILRAGVPVIP
-227 VYIEGHNSLIF
+227 AYIEGCNSLIF

-255 ELTNKKGRSVSVV
+255 ELINKKGRSVAVA
-268 FGSAVSAK
+268 FGSAVPAKLLKEIGSAES
-276 QLKDIGDVKM
+276 

-298 RSVLVDEFVSE
+298 RSVLTDTAAATEELEAVRRATVS
-309 EEEEQRRVAIQR
+309 R
-321 LRLRKKR
+321 LGFRKKR
-328 KRRAGRGLAS
+328 KAGGGKSVADELA
-338 ELVEPVDPVLLGR
+338 EPVDPLLLGR
-351 ELDAIADRRMLIR
+351 ELDALADERMLTR
-364 VGDMC
+364 VGNMC
-369 LFCAPTAD
+369 LFCAPTSV
-377 IPLCMREIA
+377 IPLTMKEIA

-395 VGEGTLLEMDSDRY
+395 VGEGTQLETDSDEY

-415 LFIWDAERQAIAG
+415 LFVWDAEKQAIAG

-451 LFEFSRHLSDVL
+451 LFEFSRRLNDVL
-463 RESIELGR
+463 RQSIELGR
-471 SFVVPEYQ
+471 SFVVPGYQ

-493 QVLLR
+493 HVLLR

-523 IDYIKTNHWNA
+523 IDYIKANHWNA
-534 ELAKYVVPRNG
+534 ELARYVVPRNG
-545 IGELGRPVVDQE
+545 VGALGRPAVDE
-557 LIKGVVSAEEIDK
+557 EMIRRIVSTDEIDK
-570 LIRDVEPSRQGMPVL
+570 LIRDVEPSGQGMPVL

-610 AMLVLDLCDVPK
+610 AMLILDLCDVPK
-622 EKIDMVAREFAGEDV
+622 DKIDMVAREFAGENV
-637 YERFRAIGND
+637 YERFRSVGNT

>member
-1 MCSTWNTVAVWNGT
+1 
-15 GKEVYLIRGFFDRV
+15 
-29 INQLEM
+29 M

-50 MLNKAVV
+50 VLNKAVV
-57 KIAQSMLGINKI
+57 KLAQSMLGINKI
-69 NSLYA
+69 NRLYS
-74 EASDKVGVEFAQ
+74 EASGKEGIDFARAV
-86 SILDQLGIV
+86 LDQLGIV

-101 RLDFIPK
+101 RLGFIPEK
-108 RGPFI
+108 GPFV
-113 LIANHPHGA
+113 LVSNHPHGA
-122 LDGLLLMVLVAY
+122 LDGLLLMVLVAR

-159 VDPFDAKNSRN
+159 VDPFDAKNGRN

-175 RAVEHLKGG
+175 RAVEHLKAGR
-184 APLVIFPAG
+184 PLVVFPAG
-193 EVSTYQKGFGKI
+193 EVSTYRKGFSKI
-205 EDKPWSK
+205 EDKPWSR
-212 SVVKLILQSGVPVVP
+212 SVSKLILRAGVPVIP
-227 VYIEGHNSLIF
+227 AYIEGCNSLIF
-238 HLLGKIHPMLRT
+238 HLLGKIPPMLRT

-255 ELTNKKGRSVSVV
+255 ELTNKKGRSVAVA
-268 FGSAVSAK
+268 FGSAVPAKLLKEIGSAES
-276 QLKDIGDVKM
+276 

-298 RSVLVDEFVSE
+298 RSVLTDTAAATEELEAVRRATVS
-309 EEEEQRRVAIQR
+309 R
-321 LRLRKKR
+321 LGFRKKR
-328 KRRAGRGLAS
+328 KAGGGKSVADELA
-338 ELVEPVDPVLLGR
+338 EPVDPLLLGR
-351 ELDAIADRRMLIR
+351 ELDALAGERMLTR
-364 VGDMC
+364 VGNMC
-369 LFCAPTAD
+369 LFCAPTSV
-377 IPLCMREIA
+377 IPLTMKEIA

-395 VGEGTLLEMDSDRY
+395 VGEGTHLETDSDEY

-415 LFIWDAERQAIAG
+415 LFVWDAEKQAIAG

-451 LFEFSRHLSDVL
+451 LFEFSRRLNDVL
-463 RESIELGR
+463 RQSIELGR
-471 SFVVPEYQ
+471 SFVVPGYQ

-493 QVLLR
+493 HVLLR

-523 IDYIKTNHWNA
+523 IDYIKANHWNA
-534 ELAKYVVPRNG
+534 ELARYVVPRNG
-545 IGELGRPVVDQE
+545 VGALGRPAVDE
-557 LIKGVVSAEEIDK
+557 EMIRRIVSTDEIDK
-570 LIRDVEPSRQGMPVL
+570 LIRDVEPSGQGIPVL

-610 AMLVLDLCDVPK
+610 AMLILDLCDVPK
-622 EKIDMVAREFAGEDV
+622 DKIDMVAREFAGENV
-637 YERFRAIGND
+637 YERFRSVGNT